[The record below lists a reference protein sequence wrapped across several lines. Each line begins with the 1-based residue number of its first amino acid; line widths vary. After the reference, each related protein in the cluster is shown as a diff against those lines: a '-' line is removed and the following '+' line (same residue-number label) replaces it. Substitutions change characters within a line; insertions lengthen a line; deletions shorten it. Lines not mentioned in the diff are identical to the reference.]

1 MSANLSLGNCV
12 LDDLR
17 ATLEEEE
24 EGGEK
29 GEEEEE
35 EEDEGG
41 STRETSVDA
50 LDVPEKQSSEQRIRR
65 YMHNSALQCQCLSVQ
80 CGYSVCRVWDIL

>member
-35 EEDEGG
+35 EDEGG

-65 YMHNSALQCQCLSVQ
+65 YVHNSALQCQCFK
-80 CGYSVCRVWDIL
+80 CTVWL